1 MNKDTK
7 TFSVSIRGASPFIM
21 HSSEGANPLNKWTLE
36 ASDLKKK
43 RSKKTES
50 DIKKLDEISF
60 LSSLYWSHELD
71 GLYLPTDNLRK
82 MILEAG
88 RSLDQK
94 GAKKQVAGIRFN
106 EYLGYKFITENRS
119 DINLLKEDV
128 TKRYFKI
135 VTIAK
140 AKVPSIR
147 AIFKSWSVDFE
158 LVIDASIINPGTVE
172 NWLEYAG
179 DRIGLGCRRPYGP
192 TPGEFGRFILEKF
205 KEKV

>member
-7 TFSVSIRGASPFIM
+7 TFLASIRGASPFIM
-21 HSSEGANPLNKWTLE
+21 HNSEGANPLCRWTLE
-36 ASDLKKK
+36 GASIKKK
-43 RSKKTES
+43 GSKKTEA

-60 LSSLYWSHELD
+60 MSSLYWSQDLD

-94 GAKKQVAGIRFN
+94 GAKKQISGIRFN
-106 EYLGYKFITENRS
+106 EYLGYKFLTENRS
-119 DINLLKEDV
+119 DISLLKDDL

-135 VTIAK
+135 VTIGR
-140 AKVPSIR
+140 AKVPSVR
-147 AIFKSWSVDFE
+147 AIFKSWQVDFE
-158 LVIDASIINPGTVE
+158 IMIDTSIINPSSVE
-172 NWLEYAG
+172 EWISYGG

-205 KEKV
+205 KEI